1 MGDIWFAG
9 LPRLATVAAVGVDI
23 SLPDNVAGRFRQVG
37 RYPLDQGVDGCGRRY
52 PNIFVP

>member
-9 LPRLATVAAVGVDI
+9 LPLLATVAVVGVEVC
-23 SLPDNVAGRFRQVG
+23 LPDNVAGRFRQVR
-37 RYPLDQGVDGCGRRY
+37 RYPLDQGGDGCGRRY